1 MDYNNFTKE
10 TAAGLI
16 RENNRIPTELKHI
29 HLMGICGTAMASLAG
44 ILKEKGFRVTGSD
57 ENVYGGLL
65 AQQLLYC
72 SV

>member
-57 ENVYGGLL
+57 ENVYPP
-65 AQQLLYC
+65 
-72 SV
+72 